1 VQVGYAEGETHL
13 KNDGPIMA
21 PIVDDK
27 KMLMILTCTLDKT
40 SLPDILRLSARLP
53 FLARLNNEFFVPIK
67 MCNLQSCTE
76 SRINDTSQRS
86 THQPEES
93 K

>member
-1 VQVGYAEGETHL
+1 MEVDTHL

-40 SLPDILRLSARLP
+40 SLPDILRLSARLLSLP
-53 FLARLNNEFFVPIK
+53 G
-67 MCNLQSCTE
+67 
-76 SRINDTSQRS
+76 
-86 THQPEES
+86 
-93 K
+93 